1 MRKLVKARAGYET
14 LEPKHHTSS
23 AASVEKRS
31 ALDLGLVGARLA
43 FQCCA
48 AGSQIR
54 RRAVTPRSSP
64 KRAARFQAPPGW
76 RAFLSRSA
84 PLRLW
89 RSLSTMERS
98 LDSVLVLK
106 VVSKDHVTTSGLVP
120 EVIDG
125 KSMKWADMLTMCWA
139 GRVSLAVH
147 PVVPFDHDVVGR
159 RGMAIQSGA
168 QQKNVLIRRVCDVPT
183 SCDLSSRLINPS
195 SWVPKGL
202 LFVLN
207 KPQRSVDP
215 RRLTRLRDLGPG
227 PTKGLEPPPNERGN
241 AS

>member
-1 MRKLVKARAGYET
+1 MAVKKHTKHKIEIELSASVFKLATEAAARRKAIAVETLLAQSPIGAAATNNAADAMRSPREPSMAQSLMRKLVKARAGYET

-54 RRAVTPRSSP
+54 RRAVTPHSSP

-106 VVSKDHVTTSGLVP
+106 VVSKDHVY
-120 EVIDG
+120 
-125 KSMKWADMLTMCWA
+125 
-139 GRVSLAVH
+139 
-147 PVVPFDHDVVGR
+147 
-159 RGMAIQSGA
+159 
-168 QQKNVLIRRVCDVPT
+168 
-183 SCDLSSRLINPS
+183 
-195 SWVPKGL
+195 
-202 LFVLN
+202 
-207 KPQRSVDP
+207 
-215 RRLTRLRDLGPG
+215 
-227 PTKGLEPPPNERGN
+227 NERLSAGGDRREEHEMG
-241 AS
+241 